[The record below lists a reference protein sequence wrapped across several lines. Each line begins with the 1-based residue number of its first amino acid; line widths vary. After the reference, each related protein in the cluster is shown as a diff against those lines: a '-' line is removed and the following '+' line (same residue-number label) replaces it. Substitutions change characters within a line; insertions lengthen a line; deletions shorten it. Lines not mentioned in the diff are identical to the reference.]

1 MTVFALFILAA
12 SLLMISSMVL
22 LYLHRRLKAL
32 PAAQAY
38 RTRVLPE
45 SLSDYV
51 LDNLHATGI
60 YIPKLALHIIA
71 FVFVV
76 VVVTLSVLLNAWSGV
91 ILLLGGVTLANAY
104 VKLRVRRVRSKIVD
118 QMPVFLE
125 QMNRNLASGQSLEIS
140 FSRLVSQVEYPL
152 QHSVMRIKARRDY
165 GQELYDSVKHEA
177 RIIGSFELELL
188 STILQVNLQ
197 YGGAVRQAL
206 ESFVGMLRQRERSR
220 RELKA
225 LTGETRVTAWVLSL
239 VPVLVLVAVLIASP
253 DYLNPM
259 IESTAGRV
267 ALGVAAGMQL
277 LGVYVI
283 RRMMRFT

>member
-1 MTVFALFILAA
+1 MTIFVLFILAA
-12 SLLMISSMVL
+12 SLLMLSSMVL
-22 LYLHRRLKAL
+22 LYLRRVLMASPGKS
-32 PAAQAY
+32 Y
-38 RTRVLPE
+38 RARVLPE

-60 YIPKLALHIIA
+60 YVPKLALHLITFFFIA
-71 FVFVV
+71 VV
-76 VVVTLSVLLNAWSGV
+76 ISLSILMNAWLGVLILVSG
-91 ILLLGGVTLANAY
+91 IILANAY
-104 VKLRVRRVRSKIVD
+104 VKLRVRSVRQKIVE
-118 QMPVFLE
+118 QMPNFLE
-125 QMNRNLASGQSLEIS
+125 QMNRNLVSGQSLEVA
-140 FSRLVSQVEYPL
+140 FSRLSGQVEYPL
-152 QHSVMRIKARRDY
+152 QHSVTRIKARRDY

-188 STILQVNLQ
+188 STIFQVNLQ

-239 VPVLVLVAVLIASP
+239 VPILVLVAVLIASP
-253 DYLNPM
+253 GYLNPM
-259 IESTAGRV
+259 IESSSGRF

-277 LGVYVI
+277 LGLYLI
-283 RRMMRFT
+283 RRMMRFN